1 MATKP
6 ASVALNI
13 GSQRVSLASFA
24 GGGGSLVLKV
34 YEVRELS
41 GDPSSDVTR
50 TPLVKEAV
58 GQLVG
63 ATRARGQQ
71 ARYAISSQPVFT
83 RFVKLPP
90 LSEDK
95 VEQIVA
101 FEAQQNV
108 PFPLDEV
115 VWGYQLIGEPGS
127 GEVEVLLGAIK
138 SDELNA
144 INDAV
149 EGAGLNAVS
158 ADIAPMLVYNAFR
171 YNYPD
176 VFDCVLLVDIGSR
189 TTDLIYIEGQKV
201 FISTSRIG
209 GSNIT
214 SAIAKELDTTFEQ
227 AEQLKLAYGQVAP
240 GGAHAPPEDPQA
252 AAIGNVARST
262 LTRLHGE
269 IVRSNSRYKSQ
280 QGGNSPVKIFLAGGG
295 ASMPGIGEFFAEKF
309 GLPVEFFNAMRNVAV
324 GPKVNTDVVASEA
337 HRMGEMVGLALRNR
351 EGSPIELELV
361 PESLSRARDLEKRK
375 PALILALVALLG
387 AMAAM
392 AFFFY
397 QAKSKTEARTVEIAA
412 EVADLDVVAQRIRKL
427 DERLETVQA
436 EVHPFQQTLNDRV
449 LWINVLNDI
458 NASLPSDQ
466 IWLTLLAPTVDKKDF
481 TKPIVKDGLTAP
493 LTVPEVGAATTTG
506 ARPTPRPRPAAGA
519 PEAAESPSGIG
530 GLFVRG
536 LFHENPAGNKVVFD
550 FLDSLKAKSVFFD
563 VKDKE
568 ARDLG
573 VVTDTPAAQDRW
585 AWSFQMDLPL
595 IKNIDIK

>member
-13 GSQRVSLASFA
+13 GSQRVTLASFA
-24 GGGGSLVLKV
+24 GGGGSLVLKL
-34 YEVRELS
+34 YEVRDLG
-41 GDPSSDVTR
+41 GDPSTDVSR
-50 TPLVKEAV
+50 APLVKEAV
-58 GQLVG
+58 GQLAG

-71 ARYAISSQPVFT
+71 VRYGISSQPVFT

-90 LSEDK
+90 LTEDK
-95 VEQIVA
+95 VAQIVA

-138 SDELNA
+138 SDELNE

-149 EGAGLNAVS
+149 EGAGLNAAS

-176 VFDCVLLVDIGSR
+176 VFDPVLLLDVGSR
-189 TTDLIYIEGQKV
+189 TTDLIYIEGQRV

-252 AAIGNVARST
+252 AAIANIARST

-309 GLPVEFFNAMRNVAV
+309 GLPVEYFNAMRNVAV
-324 GPKVNTDVVASEA
+324 GPKVNTDLVASEA
-337 HRMGEMVGLALRNR
+337 HRMGEIVGLALRNR

-361 PESLSRARDLEKRK
+361 PESLARARDLEKRK
-375 PALILALVALLG
+375 PALILALVGLLG
-387 AMAAM
+387 AMAAT

-397 QAKSKTEARTVEIAA
+397 QAKSKTEARTAEIST
-412 EVADLDVVAQRIRKL
+412 EVADLDAVADRIRKL
-427 DERLETVQA
+427 DERLATVQA
-436 EVHPFQQTLNDRV
+436 EVRPYQQAMNDRV
-449 LWINVLNDI
+449 LWINVLNDL
-458 NASLPSDQ
+458 NASLPTDL
-466 IWLTLLAPTVDKKDF
+466 IWLTTLAPTVDKKEF
-481 TKPIVKDGLTAP
+481 TKPIVKDGLQGD
-493 LTVPEVGAATTTG
+493 VRIPEAGAAAPSG
-506 ARPTPRPRPAAGA
+506 ARAPAGSRTPAGA
-519 PEAAESPSGIG
+519 GTAAAESSGIS
-530 GLFVRG
+530 GLLVKG

-550 FLDSLKAKSVFFD
+550 FLDSLKAKSVYFD
-563 VKDKE
+563 VKEKE

-573 VVTDTPAAQDRW
+573 VMTEDPAAQDRW
-585 AWSFQMDLPL
+585 AWTFQMDLPF